1 MSKRA
6 KRGKTETLVL
16 PVAGKVAVV
25 AIAVAALGYGLLSH
39 PASVQPVRKP
49 SPRQVLLP
57 PPPPPAP
64 ARVSVP
70 TPAFAAAPQVEIQKT
85 ADVPG
90 RLVRQVVDYVSHEAP
105 GTVVIDTGD
114 TFLYLVLNP
123 RQAMRYGIGVGRE
136 GFTWSGEQ
144 AVARKTEWPDWRPP
158 ADMLSRQPY
167 LPRFMAGGPG
177 NPLGARAMYLGETEY
192 RIHGTNKPDTI
203 GKRVSSG
210 CIRLTNEDVADLYE
224 RVKIGAKVI
233 VLPVTLP
240 NPATHRPLQGPPA
253 GADATLHLPDP
264 ASPANRPST

>member
-6 KRGKTETLVL
+6 KRGKTETLAL

-25 AIAVAALGYGLLSH
+25 VIAVAALGYGLLSH
-39 PASVQPVRKP
+39 PASVQPARKP
-49 SPRQVLLP
+49 SPREVLLP

-64 ARVSVP
+64 ARASA
-70 TPAFAAAPQVEIQKT
+70 PASAPQVEIQKT

-90 RLVRQVVDYVSHEAP
+90 SLVRQVVDYVSHEAP
-105 GTVVIDTGD
+105 GTVVIDTGN
-114 TFLYLVLNP
+114 TFLYLVLNS

-210 CIRLTNEDVADLYE
+210 YIRLTNEDVADLYE